1 MTNMRNYLA
10 LGVVAAFAATSGLA
24 LAQDDLDDLL
34 KDLEEEV
41 TKKPAEAS
49 VAEPKAE
56 PAPAAPVAAAEAKP
70 AEPAA
75 EVKEAP
81 AEEAAEEAVVY
92 DTDKPADAE

>member
-1 MTNMRNYLA
+1 MSNKLKKKAVKMTNMRNYLA

-49 VAEPKAE
+49 
-56 PAPAAPVAAAEAKP
+56 APAAEEKP
-70 AEPAA
+70 AEEA
-75 EVKEAP
+75 EVKE
-81 AEEAAEEAVVY
+81 
-92 DTDKPADAE
+92 